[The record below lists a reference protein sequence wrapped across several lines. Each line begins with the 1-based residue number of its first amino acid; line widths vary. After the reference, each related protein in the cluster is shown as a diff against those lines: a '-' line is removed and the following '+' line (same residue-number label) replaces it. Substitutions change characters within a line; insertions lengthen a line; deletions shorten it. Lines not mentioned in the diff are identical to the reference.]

1 MPIFFKVNS
10 HKHPIRQRQLFNLI
24 FVTKTKIKDKAVK
37 RKDLILVAFTN
48 KERDGTG
55 RLCWNEGQDLE
66 YDQNKARKRR
76 KTK

>member
-48 KERDGTG
+48 KKEGEPQMEREDFVGT
-55 RLCWNEGQDLE
+55 
-66 YDQNKARKRR
+66 KV
-76 KTK
+76 KT